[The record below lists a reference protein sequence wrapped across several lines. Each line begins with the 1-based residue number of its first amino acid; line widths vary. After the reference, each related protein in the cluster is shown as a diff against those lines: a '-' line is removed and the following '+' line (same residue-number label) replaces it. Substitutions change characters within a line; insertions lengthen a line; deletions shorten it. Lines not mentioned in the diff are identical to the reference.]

1 MANVSSYVPALILC
15 AGVGLL
21 GLTHDQE
28 RPRPLKP
35 IIGIL
40 SDMPGFTHSLIE
52 VDTNSRRVAG
62 MDEYVNRVYVKD
74 SVQVFSLY
82 VGYYTYQT
90 QGKSI
95 HSPRNCL
102 PGAGWEPVES
112 ATLPIASAPGI
123 GSRDM
128 NKYVLANQGTYAA
141 VYYWYQGRGRIE
153 SNEYTVKYNL
163 MRDAAV
169 FGRTEEALV
178 RIVVPLHAQG
188 PFAGAHSRRDSARR
202 LAGHVDCATVGAG
215 SGGGIA
221 CGAARVI
228 ACDARTE
235 SAQCS

>member
-1 MANVSSYVPALILC
+1 MASVSSYVPALILC

-35 IIGIL
+35 IAGIL
-40 SDMPGFTHSLIE
+40 SDLPGYSLSLVQ
-52 VDTNSRRVAG
+52 VDTNSQRVAG
-62 MDEYVNRVYVKD
+62 MDEYVNRVFTKD

-178 RIVVPLHAQG
+178 RLVVPLHTRQDRSQEHIRAEIQRADSLAMSVA
-188 PFAGAHSRRDSARR
+188 PRLSRE
-202 LAGHVDCATVGAG
+202 V
-215 SGGGIA
+215 
-221 CGAARVI
+221 AAALPVAPR
-228 ACDARTE
+228 A
-235 SAQCS
+235 

>member
-1 MANVSSYVPALILC
+1 MAELSSFVPAVIL
-15 AGVGLL
+15 GVGLGLL

-28 RPRPLKP
+28 RPTPVAP
-35 IIGIL
+35 IAGIL
-40 SDMPGFTHSLIE
+40 DTVHGYTHTGIE
-52 VDTNSRRVAG
+52 VDTNSQRVAG
-62 MDEYVNRVYVKD
+62 MDEYVNRVYSKD
-74 SVQVFSLY
+74 STQVFSLY

-112 ATLPIASAPGI
+112 ATLPIGSAPGI

-128 NKYVLANQGTYAA
+128 NKYVLANQGNYAA

-153 SNEYTVKYNL
+153 SNEYTVKLNL

-178 RIVVPLHAQG
+178 RLVVPLHTQNDRSQEHIRAEI
-188 PFAGAHSRRDSARR
+188 SRADSLAISLAPR
-202 LAGHVDCATVGAG
+202 LAREVAVALP
-215 SGGGIA
+215 
-221 CGAARVI
+221 AAPR
-228 ACDARTE
+228 A
-235 SAQCS
+235 